1 MLLIENLSKS
11 YRDHLV
17 LDNISFQI
25 EEGKICG
32 LFGRNGAGKSTLLK
46 ILSGLE
52 QKDGGRMT
60 YDGRDFEIGKY
71 PIISSMI
78 ESPSFF
84 PEMTGYEN
92 LMLLK
97 DLCEDITPRDVLL
110 ALKKVGLGEKK
121 DTLVR
126 KYSLGMKQRLY
137 FAFALMR
144 KADIYLLDEP
154 FNGIDPIALDSFE
167 KIVKDLASAGKTI
180 LISSHEIRELQALVT
195 KGIFLDEG
203 RIVYTDDDP
212 QNHDIFQE
220 FLTHISSSLEAQ

>member
-1 MLLIENLSKS
+1 
-11 YRDHLV
+11 
-17 LDNISFQI
+17 
-25 EEGKICG
+25 
-32 LFGRNGAGKSTLLK
+32 
-46 ILSGLE
+46 
-52 QKDGGRMT
+52 MT

-220 FLTHISSSLEAQ
+220 FLAHISSSLEAQ